1 MRTLD
6 QSVEKPGSAEA
17 RPAFVIGPDGDRL
30 TRSDLPSPSTRR
42 WVARRKAAVVAA
54 VNGGMLT
61 EDEAMETWGLSEEEL
76 DSWRSAVSAHG
87 VNALRTTALQRYRST
102 KG

>member
-1 MRTLD
+1 MMRD
-6 QSVEKPGSAEA
+6 IESRPDSV
-17 RPAFVIGPDGDRL
+17 VGPDGASL
-30 TRSDLPSPSTRR
+30 TRDDLPSPETRR

-61 EDEAMETWGLSEEEL
+61 PEEACARWDLSEEEL
-76 DSWRSAVSAHG
+76 DGWCEATARHG

-102 KG
+102 RG

>member
-1 MRTLD
+1 MMRD
-6 QSVEKPGSAEA
+6 IESRPDSV
-17 RPAFVIGPDGDRL
+17 VGPDGASF
-30 TRSDLPSPSTRR
+30 TRDDLPSPETRR

-61 EDEAMETWGLSEEEL
+61 PEEACARWDLSEEEL
-76 DSWRSAVSAHG
+76 DGWCEATARHG

-102 KG
+102 RG

>member
-1 MRTLD
+1 MRMLED
-6 QSVEKPGSAEA
+6 V
-17 RPAFVIGPDGDRL
+17 RPDHVIGPDGGRL
-30 TRSDLPSPSTRR
+30 TRADLPSPRTRR
-42 WVARRKAAVVAA
+42 WVASRKAAVVAA
-54 VNGGMLT
+54 VNGGLVS

-76 DSWRSAVSAHG
+76 DSWRSAVSTHG

>member
-1 MRTLD
+1 MRG
-6 QSVEKPGSAEA
+6 EEFP
-17 RPAFVIGPDGDRL
+17 RPVSVIGPDGVRL
-30 TRSDLPSPSTRR
+30 TREDLPSPTTRR

-54 VNGGMLT
+54 VNGGLMT
-61 EDEAMETWGLSEEEL
+61 EAEACETWGLSPEEL
-76 DSWRSAVSAHG
+76 DSWRGAVARHG

>member
-1 MRTLD
+1 MESHMD
-6 QSVEKPGSAEA
+6 A
-17 RPAFVIGPDGDRL
+17 RPDSVVGPDGSLL
-30 TRSDLPSPSTRR
+30 TRDDLPSRDTRR

-54 VNGGMLT
+54 VEGGMLT
-61 EDEAMETWGLSEEEL
+61 PEEACERWDLSEEEL
-76 DSWRSAVSAHG
+76 DSWCQATARHG

>member
-1 MRTLD
+1 MMRESETRPD
-6 QSVEKPGSAEA
+6 SV
-17 RPAFVIGPDGDRL
+17 VGPDGALL
-30 TRSDLPSPSTRR
+30 TREDLPSPDTRR

-54 VNGGMLT
+54 VTGGMLT
-61 EDEAMETWGLSEEEL
+61 AEEACDRWDLSEEEL
-76 DSWRSAVSAHG
+76 DSWCEATARHG